1 MLHYYKLF
9 WINALNV
16 TGRSRRKEYWYPIL
30 MNILLYIVIS
40 LFLYILPI
48 PTIIEEIIGWLI
60 YILVTI
66 AMFTVTVRRFH
77 GVGMTMLIPIIIFLV
92 TFFED
97 INNFINLDIMKI
109 DNTGLDIVFVIAGV
123 IYLVILIVA
132 LVISCSKGQK
142 EDNQYGPNPKSKDYK
157 K

>member
-1 MLHYYKLF
+1 
-9 WINALNV
+9 
-16 TGRSRRKEYWYPIL
+16 

-77 GVGMTMLIPIIIFLV
+77 DVGMTMLIPIIIFWLL
-92 TFFED
+92 FLR
-97 INNFINLDIMKI
+97 I
-109 DNTGLDIVFVIAGV
+109 
-123 IYLVILIVA
+123 
-132 LVISCSKGQK
+132 
-142 EDNQYGPNPKSKDYK
+142 
-157 K
+157 